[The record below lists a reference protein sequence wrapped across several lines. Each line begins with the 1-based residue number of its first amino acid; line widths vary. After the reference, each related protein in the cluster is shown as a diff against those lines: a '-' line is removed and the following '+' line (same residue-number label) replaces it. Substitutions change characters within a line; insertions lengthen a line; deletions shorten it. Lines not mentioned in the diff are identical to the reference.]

1 MAVGACWRVPGK
13 NPARQ
18 CAKTYGGKCMMKKPI
33 RTILLILTML
43 WLAFIFDTQL
53 IVLRDDGM
61 FTLHYDV
68 PDEMKGKMFTGASW
82 YSDSLMC
89 RHFSFGSGRFRG
101 TTYGTSF
108 RNVEEKPGEWVF
120 HIPTKIWHP
129 FCTWERGSLTIGV
142 HTNEEKTSY
151 YELAYAYLFDE
162 KKSDS
167 KNPAKQEKLEDGQ
180 NESFLVC
187 DVNEYDYKKIYPGRD
202 YIEKSYSYDCKNHDL
217 GGATHMSATPSVWFY
232 IKDFGKLNIS
242 LSKNR
247 IKYLRKNFFDTKKGR
262 DVSYTKRIFFFD
274 DKIYKITATLSTDKH
289 WTIENFDA
297 YSIISFGKP
306 GLKHEDKNSTIL
318 TPDQLTY
325 LASDDVWELPDFLQ
339 Q

>member
-1 MAVGACWRVPGK
+1 
-13 NPARQ
+13 
-18 CAKTYGGKCMMKKPI
+18 MMKKPV

-61 FTLHYDV
+61 FTLRYNV

-108 RNVEEKPGEWVF
+108 RNVEEKPGEWVS
-120 HIPTKIWHP
+120 HIPTKVWHP

-142 HTNEEKTSY
+142 HANEEKKSY
-151 YELAYAYLFDE
+151 YELANAYLFDE

-167 KNPAKQEKLEDGQ
+167 ENPAKQEKFEDDR

-187 DVNEYDYKKIYPGRD
+187 DISQSDYKKIYQDRE
-202 YIEKSYSYDCKNHDL
+202 YIENSYSYGCKNPNSR
-217 GGATHMSATPSVWFY
+217 GQTHISATPPVVFY
-232 IKDFGKLNIS
+232 RNKPGNIIIS
-242 LSKNR
+242 LSNNKNIYFIR
-247 IKYLRKNFFDTKKGR
+247 YIKNKYEKTIRSVDKTIKYVNGSIDEVDTFYNNEKYWRVSKNNEFFYISAGKLGQDEPE
-262 DVSYTKRIFFFD
+262 F
-274 DKIYKITATLSTDKH
+274 KITAK
-289 WTIENFDA
+289 
-297 YSIISFGKP
+297 
-306 GLKHEDKNSTIL
+306 L

-325 LASDDVWELPDFLQ
+325 LASDDVWELPDFLKQ
-339 Q
+339 

>member
-1 MAVGACWRVPGK
+1 
-13 NPARQ
+13 
-18 CAKTYGGKCMMKKPI
+18 MMKKPI

-61 FTLHYDV
+61 FTLHYNV

-108 RNVEEKPGEWVF
+108 RNVEEKPGEWVS
-120 HIPTKIWHP
+120 HIPTKVWHP

-187 DVNEYDYKKIYPGRD
+187 DVSEHDFKDLSSNNRYGTKR
-202 YIEKSYSYDCKNHDL
+202 KSYTCKNPYSQ
-217 GGATHMSATPSVWFY
+217 GATHISATPYVGF
-232 IKDFGKLNIS
+232 DLENFGKIFISFSGNIDMYFHRN
-242 LSKNR
+242 L
-247 IKYLRKNFFDTKKGR
+247 FEEKKGR
-262 DVSYTKRIFFFD
+262 VVSYHKKIRRSNG
-274 DKIYKITATLSTDKH
+274 KIYSIDSTLSNDKYWIVESH
-289 WTIENFDA
+289 DVQSTISA
-297 YSIISFGKP
+297 GKP
-306 GLKHEDKNSTIL
+306 GTKAELKISTIL

-325 LASDDVWELPDFLQ
+325 LASEDVWELPDFLQ
-339 Q
+339 QVSE